1 MTVLLS
7 LLLLVH
13 VIALTMDFVIDRALT
28 NSPGDIASTPLSS
41 INGYSGLKGATLAL
55 EYRQR
60 PDRHHD
66 GRDVAG
72 LVLAGA
78 RERGDVRPGT
88 HPLLRGDGGRRLAHP
103 RLQPLRAQAGH
114 QRRVDGEQSGLP
126 QWYGYGPRPT
136 SRRGLVNGWWTMW
149 LIYFVFGTFSSYESW
164 YDAGS
169 VEDGQETLALALF
182 TDIFSIPAIDSRDGP
197 RLPADQNPGR
207 QARRTVIAGSDCGS
221 RPNP

>member
-28 NSPGDIASTPLSS
+28 NSPGDIAGTPLSS

-55 EYRQR
+55 EIVSAPIAITMVVMWLVWFWRVR
-60 PDRHHD
+60 VNAETFAP
-66 GRDVAG
+66 GRIRYSAEMAVGAWLIPVCNLFVPKQVINDVWTASNP
-72 LVLAGA
+72 A
-78 RERGDVRPGT
+78 
-88 HPLLRGDGGRRLAHP
+88 
-103 RLQPLRAQAGH
+103 
-114 QRRVDGEQSGLP
+114 SP

-164 YDAGS
+164 YDAGT

-182 TDIFSIPAIDSRDGP
+182 TDIFSIPAIILAMVLISRLTGIQDDK
-197 RLPADQNPGR
+197 LAGR
-207 QARRTVIAGSDCGS
+207 
-221 RPNP
+221 